1 MKNIKLIVSY
11 NFRFCYWFCM
21 FQSNKGMLIKQGKLL
36 ETDVRLSASTER
48 KPELIKLE
56 VIMKINEIDEIHKP

>member
-1 MKNIKLIVSY
+1 
-11 NFRFCYWFCM
+11 M
-21 FQSNKGMLIKQGKLL
+21 FQSNKGMLIKQEKLL
-36 ETDVRLSASTER
+36 EIDVRLSASTER